1 GGAKV
6 EIPAADTRFSLLPG
20 LATLFHGLEWRY
32 LGFAFASFG
41 PPLFLMVVR
50 WRLLL
55 VASGVRVPF
64 WILVRLHYMAF
75 FLSTF
80 LPGGAGG
87 DVVKAVYVAQ
97 HSEHKAQAATMVV
110 IDRVVGMSGLLIMA
124 GGVVLLDYDELHGI
138 AFQVGAIS
146 L

>member
-1 GGAKV
+1 MSPRIKKAAILTVKIAILVGLLEYARRQAQIDDEIAVPEGGVAFHDEYLGPGVRLKVVDVKKAADGAPLAYGVTTPGGAKV

-64 WILVRLHYMAF
+64 WI
-75 FLSTF
+75 
-80 LPGGAGG
+80 
-87 DVVKAVYVAQ
+87 
-97 HSEHKAQAATMVV
+97 
-110 IDRVVGMSGLLIMA
+110 
-124 GGVVLLDYDELHGI
+124 
-138 AFQVGAIS
+138 
-146 L
+146 